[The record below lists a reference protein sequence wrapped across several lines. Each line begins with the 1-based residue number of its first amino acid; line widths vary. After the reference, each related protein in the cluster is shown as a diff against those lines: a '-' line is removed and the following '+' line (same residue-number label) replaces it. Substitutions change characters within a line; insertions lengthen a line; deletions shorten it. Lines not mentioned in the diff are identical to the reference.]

1 MKILLASTETRVT
14 RGSRGQ
20 ISGDRSGRLG
30 KKICNRES
38 EISYAKTHPE
48 KGAPPYKKTL

>member
-14 RGSRGQ
+14 RDSRGQ